1 MLRRKIPVILL
12 LVIFTFTMGGCDIFN
27 ADTVSNV
34 KTGEGLSISQVQP
47 LDQVYVDP
55 GTVETD
61 VIDILN
67 KKRNKVEIVLSDDS
81 KVMAEVAWEGSIG
94 NYNSEELGTYQFG
107 GTALYNGLSADASIN
122 VVVDDGY
129 TLTLAI
135 KGEGEIRDK
144 ENNIILSA
152 PKNIKEIRCEPGTIL
167 QCTAVPH
174 GNWLFMSWN
183 GEHNIKESTVEI
195 TMDEHKEL
203 QATFGNI
210 LIFDHEIFFESW
222 YNWGAK
228 GKLENLLGY
237 KIESIEIHV
246 EIYLDNG
253 SEVITTSGKITD
265 IADRE
270 IVDWYI
276 GGDKFADLRNATDY
290 KIILRN
296 IQLGE

>member
-167 QCTAVPH
+167 QYTAVPH

-210 LIFDHEIFFESW
+210 LIFD
-222 YNWGAK
+222 
-228 GKLENLLGY
+228 
-237 KIESIEIHV
+237 
-246 EIYLDNG
+246 
-253 SEVITTSGKITD
+253 
-265 IADRE
+265 
-270 IVDWYI
+270 
-276 GGDKFADLRNATDY
+276 
-290 KIILRN
+290 
-296 IQLGE
+296 